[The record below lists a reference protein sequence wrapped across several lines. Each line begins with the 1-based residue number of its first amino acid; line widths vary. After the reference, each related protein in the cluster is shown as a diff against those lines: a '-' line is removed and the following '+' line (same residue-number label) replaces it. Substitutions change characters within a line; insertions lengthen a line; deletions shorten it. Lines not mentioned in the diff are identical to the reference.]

1 MIQIAVCEDEKLERE
16 KLRSMLERY
25 ADQNGRLCTISEYSS
40 ATKLLA
46 DYRSQFDLLFLDIS
60 MDGLDGMTVAHEIR
74 RLDSVVCMI
83 FVTSMR
89 QYAIEGY
96 TVRAFGFLPKPLQ
109 YDDFSFTLDA
119 ALQQIDARHMAED
132 TIQLQIRGQ
141 IERLKVSDIYYC
153 EVTNHSVSV
162 HLRSGVKSYR
172 IQMKDIEKMLARY
185 GFFRPHSSFL
195 VNHRAIEQIGSNN
208 LLLTNGDSI
217 PVSQH
222 RRKSFLKELTSYLG
236 ETL

>member
-1 MIQIAVCEDEKLERE
+1 MIQIAVCEDEKPDRE

-25 ADQNGRLCTISEYSS
+25 ADQNGRLYTITEFSS
-40 ATKLLA
+40 ANKLLA

-60 MDGLDGMTVAHEIR
+60 MDGLDGMTVAHELRKI
-74 RLDSVVCMI
+74 DPIVCMI

-96 TVRAFGFLPKPLQ
+96 TVRAFGFLPKPLL
-109 YDDFSFTLDA
+109 YDDFSLTLDA
-119 ALQQIDARHMAED
+119 ALQQIDARRMAED
-132 TIQLQIRGQ
+132 TIQLQVRGQ

-153 EVTNHSVSV
+153 EVTNHSVAV
-162 HLRSGVKSYR
+162 HLRSGTRNYR
-172 IQMKDIEKMLARY
+172 AQMKDVEALLTRY

-195 VNHRAIEQIGSNN
+195 VNHRAIEQIGSNS
-208 LLLTNGDSI
+208 LLLSNGDSI